1 MRLWNCCCCSAATAL
16 YFASH
21 PVLFVCIYICSAPCI
36 NQPVPWNRWLVV
48 RRINWKVSSCN
59 LRNMFS
65 TKPTSINRSPPRL
78 LLLHSTDIKHMQAP
92 EERFL
97 YKVLFFFSIEPSI
110 SFCIPSPL
118 SSVSCVDPS
127 NPLFPGQ
134 SKCNNFPLSHVAC
147 GASLPFAWLAG
158 WLARGAI
165 TAGEVLP

>member
-1 MRLWNCCCCSAATAL
+1 
-16 YFASH
+16 
-21 PVLFVCIYICSAPCI
+21 
-36 NQPVPWNRWLVV
+36 
-48 RRINWKVSSCN
+48 
-59 LRNMFS
+59 MFS

-158 WLARGAI
+158 WLGELSPPVRCYRKHYFHIYTRGHHHYHSQSVRPSVRPSI
-165 TAGEVLP
+165 HPSIHPTREEGRSER